1 MVLSW
6 GGRGTILPS
15 TDVETVTIDHSCKT
29 CRSS

>member
-6 GGRGTILPS
+6 EGGTILPS
-15 TDVETVTIDHSCKT
+15 TDVETVTMDHSHKT